1 MPSRFTTM
9 LVASGLACAFTVAA
23 LSASPAAATY
33 RAPSLGCTPDGGT
46 QDGSVCVLPFGVTTA
61 PNHYNVAIVPSN
73 PNTGD
78 TFSLV
83 SGSLPP
89 GLTMPAQSGSGTIIT
104 GNPTQTGT
112 FNFTIKVAAKGGL
125 SGKAAFQ
132 ITVTVADPPDQLL
145 CDPADNTGYLIS
157 GACVL
162 PDAIAGQPYQGHL
175 PTSHQAGGALAV
187 SSGSLPPGLSLPA
200 TFGLSG
206 DVVSGSASTA
216 GSYNFT
222 VQGTGDQGQPLYQ
235 AYQITV
241 DPNQPLTVVLPAS
254 GSTLFPG
261 AVGQA
266 FAINFFLS
274 GGAAPYTWS
283 LISGHL
289 PPGLGLQTFASTPR
303 DANNEL
309 AGTPTTAGNYTWTMR
324 VTDFYGHTATQQF
337 SLTIQS

>member
-1 MPSRFTTM
+1 LSRQTTR
-9 LVASGLACAFTVAA
+9 AA
-23 LSASPAAATY
+23 LVLAALVSAVTALAASPASATY
-33 RAPSLGCTPDGGT
+33 RAPSLPCGADGGT
-46 QDGSVCVLPFGVTTA
+46 LDGTLCVLPFGVTTA
-61 PNHYNVAIVPSN
+61 PNNYSVSILPSN

-78 TFSLV
+78 TFALV

-89 GLTMPAQSGSGTIIT
+89 GLTMPAQSGPGTVIA

-112 FNFTIKVAAKGGL
+112 FNFTIKVIARGGL

-132 ITVTVADPPDQLL
+132 ITVTVAGPPDQLL
-145 CDPADNTGYLIS
+145 CDPADNNGYVIS

-175 PTSHQAGGALAV
+175 PTSHKAGGTLAV
-187 SSGSLPPGLSLPA
+187 ISGALPPGLSLPA
-200 TFGLSG
+200 SFGSSG
-206 DVVSGSASTA
+206 NVISGSATA
-216 GSYNFT
+216 TGSYNFT
-222 VQGTGDQGQPLYQ
+222 VQGTGDHGQPLYQ

-261 AVGQA
+261 TVGQA

-274 GGAAPYTWS
+274 GGAAPYAWS
-283 LISGHL
+283 LASGHL

-303 DANNEL
+303 DADNEL
-309 AGTPTTAGNYTWTMR
+309 AGTPTTAGTYTWTMR